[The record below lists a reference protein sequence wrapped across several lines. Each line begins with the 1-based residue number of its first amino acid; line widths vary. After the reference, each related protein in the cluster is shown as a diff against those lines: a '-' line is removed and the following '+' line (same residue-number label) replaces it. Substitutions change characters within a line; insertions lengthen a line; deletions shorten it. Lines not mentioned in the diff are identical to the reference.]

1 MKRLLLL
8 GGGHAHL
15 QVLNAFAARP
25 PDGAELRLVTPHA
38 RLWYSGMLPGWV
50 AGHYAQ
56 EECTVPLAA
65 PARRAGATL
74 HEAQAVGLDAAAR
87 RVRLDDGRVLEYDL
101 LSLDTGGVPDLDGLP
116 GAAARG
122 LALRPIEAFV
132 ARWQAAGPP
141 RRLVVVGGG
150 AAGAELALAAAW
162 RWRGRT
168 AVALVCGAGG
178 LLASH
183 PPGVRGHMRRA
194 AARLGVALHER
205 RGAAI
210 EAGGVRLDDGRLLE
224 ADQVL
229 LALGVAAPPWLRG
242 SGLALDAQGFVA
254 TGATLQ
260 SLSHPEVFAAG
271 DVASCIDQP
280 RPRSGVYALRAGA
293 PLAHN
298 LRAALAGAPLQPYV
312 PQRHALNLL
321 SCGTRRAVASW
332 GPFAAEGAWVWRW
345 KDAIDR
351 RFVARHAGP

>member
-15 QVLNAFAARP
+15 QVLRAFAAQR

-56 EECTVPLAA
+56 DECTVPLAA
-65 PARRAGATL
+65 LARRAGVTL
-74 HEAQAVGLDAAAR
+74 LEAEAVGLDAAAR
-87 RVRLDDGRVLEYDL
+87 RVVLADGRVLGYDL
-101 LSLDTGGVPDLDGLP
+101 LSLDTGGVADTAALA
-116 GAAARG
+116 GAAAQG
-122 LALRPIEAFV
+122 LALRPVEAFV
-132 ARWQAAGPP
+132 ARWQAAAPQ
-141 RRLVVVGGG
+141 RLAVVGGG
-150 AAGAELALAAAW
+150 AAGVELALAAAW
-162 RWRGRT
+162 RWRGQA
-168 AVALVCGAGG
+168 AVGLVCGAAG
-178 LLASH
+178 LLADH
-183 PPGVRGHMRRA
+183 PPGVRERMRRA
-194 AARLGVALHER
+194 AARLGVALHEQ
-205 RGAAI
+205 RGAAV
-210 EAGGVRLDDGRLLE
+210 EPGGVRLADGTLLG
-224 ADQVL
+224 ADLVL

-271 DVASCIDQP
+271 DVASRADHP
-280 RPRSGVYALRAGA
+280 RPRSGVHALRAGT
-293 PLAHN
+293 PLARN

-312 PQRHALNLL
+312 PQRRALNLL
-321 SCGTRRAVASW
+321 SCGARHAVANW

-351 RFVARHAGP
+351 RFVARHAGAD